1 MVDISVLWALTLRGL
16 HSPYPEAEWTQQLVV
31 QIPEPLNSVVHG
43 GEPVGLPI
51 RKINWS
57 HEVEVI
63 HYAHLNQHGGRSTD
77 SFLQPEQEPQAFCS
91 LNLHGLC
98 TQMGIH
104 KHIYTFQT
112 ASSGSLT
119 SMDITTRQIV
129 YKNELE
135 QTWVHFQRVK
145 LATCQC
151 FPHQLS

>member
-1 MVDISVLWALTLRGL
+1 MVDKMVEISVLWALTLHGL
-16 HSPYPEAEWTQQLVV
+16 HSPDPEAPLRHEWTQQLVV

-63 HYAHLNQHGGRSTD
+63 HYAHLNQHGGMSTD
-77 SFLQPEQEPQAFCS
+77 SFLQPEQVPQALCS

-98 TQMGIH
+98 PQIEIH

-119 SMDITTRQIV
+119 SMEITTRQIV
-129 YKNELE
+129 YKINWNKLE
-135 QTWVHFQRVK
+135 YTFK
-145 LATCQC
+145 G
-151 FPHQLS
+151 